1 MKYLNFEGLQYFYS
15 KLSSSLSSKYVS
27 QGNLKTING
36 QSLIGSGNISLLSNP
51 VSGTFNVGGTVSNVP
66 TINIKRDD
74 TPYPAIILSEGGQ
87 GGLASI
93 VIQHAGTGDLG
104 TTITRDGIS
113 IAGKSSSDLLTAAGN
128 TTSLKTIN
136 NQSLLGSG
144 NITIEGGSISQQNEN
159 IIVSLGD
166 DSLTINGENPKTI
179 EFFYNNRL
187 VTGLDLNDYLPLSG
201 GTLTGNLTMTG
212 MGDILFH
219 DYENKLVGGIETD
232 SDRAPINSRG
242 NYSTIYCNYADNS
255 SKGQLSPGL
264 LSLTD
269 RGEYIYVRPSGIEK
283 TGGSPTGVFAT
294 DGSVVDMNTYLPL
307 SGGELSG
314 SLYIT
319 GGSQLQLIGIG
330 GNLYFK
336 DTENKIMAG
345 IETQSDYSPV
355 GGHGAYG
362 TIYCRYTDD
371 SSKSTL
377 SPGGLSLTGNSGPV
391 GEASGIYYSYSNIS
405 ITMPG
410 GRYRFNLQ
418 KLIDDGYLIEE

>member
-74 TPYPAIILSEGGQ
+74 TPHPAIILSEGGQ

-93 VIQHAGTGDLG
+93 VIQHAETGDLG
-104 TTITRDGIS
+104 TTITRNGIS

-144 NITIEGGSISQQNEN
+144 NITIEGGSISQSKEN

-201 GTLTGNLTMTG
+201 G
-212 MGDILFH
+212 
-219 DYENKLVGGIETD
+219 
-232 SDRAPINSRG
+232 
-242 NYSTIYCNYADNS
+242 
-255 SKGQLSPGL
+255 
-264 LSLTD
+264 
-269 RGEYIYVRPSGIEK
+269 
-283 TGGSPTGVFAT
+283 
-294 DGSVVDMNTYLPL
+294 
-307 SGGELSG
+307 ELSG
-314 SLYIT
+314 NLYMV
-319 GGSQLQLIGIG
+319 GGAPQLQLIGIG
-330 GNLYFK
+330 GTLSFK
-336 DTENKIMAG
+336 DVENNILASIYTFNDHSPVNDKSYGIIYCKTDDNSAEGRLQPHNLTLTTGGESISVSPSGIEKNGGNNTTVFTTDGGTASLGNYATTASVSQAVSDATFNNGHNAVSSVAG
-345 IETQSDYSPV
+345 IPVSKRLVIATISNNGSFTLASTPADGREIHVIVHNTNSSD
-355 GGHGAYG
+355 
-362 TIYCRYTDD
+362 I
-371 SSKSTL
+371 
-377 SPGGLSLTGNSGPV
+377 
-391 GEASGIYYSYSNIS
+391 E
-405 ITMPG
+405 ITMPSG
-410 GRYRFNLQ
+410 SNYVKMSGDTLTVAGNSYADINV
-418 KLIDDGYLIEE
+418 ISDGTNMYIRAL